1 MSAIRILLIAVE
13 IIRITIYGLACFG
26 EEEFNKGI
34 YDLFQV
40 VINAGLLYFLWTYPI
55 PV

>member
-1 MSAIRILLIAVE
+1 MNITRILLIVVV
-13 IIRITIYGLACFG
+13 IIRIVVYGLACFG
-26 EEEFNKGI
+26 EEEFGKGM

-40 VINAGLLYFLWTYPI
+40 VFNAGLLYFLWTYPI

>member
-1 MSAIRILLIAVE
+1 MNITRILLIAVVL
-13 IIRITIYGLACFG
+13 IRIVFYGLACFG

-34 YDLFQV
+34 YDLCQV
-40 VINAGLLYFLWTYPI
+40 VFNAGLLYFLWTYPI